1 MELYV
6 PEYAYYVVE
15 LWQEFIT
22 RLINLLLSRELEENV
37 SGSVLPIV
45 NETFLLAH
53 ACCNTVLKQNYRARE
68 TSLERDRSH

>member
-6 PEYAYYVVE
+6 PEYAYYIVE

-37 SGSVLPIV
+37 SESVLGI
-45 NETFLLAH
+45 ETFLLTH
-53 ACCNTVLKQNYRARE
+53 ARCNTVFKQ
-68 TSLERDRSH
+68 TLQGT